1 MVSRSK
7 NSSTPAVRAA
17 LAGDVLVALAKS
29 AAALWTGSSAMTSE
43 AIHSFVDAGN
53 GILLL
58 YGIRRAAHRP
68 DIEHPLGYGRELY
81 FWSFIVALLVFAVGA
96 GFAVYE
102 GINHVLHP
110 QAIQHPLINYVV
122 LGVAFGLEG
131 WAWLV
136 AFKQFDAASGDLGFY
151 AAFRASK
158 DPPSFMIL
166 FENSA
171 ALLGLVVAAI
181 GTALAVAFQQP
192 WLDGVASIMIGVILG
207 GTAVLLARESK
218 SLLIGERADP
228 HLSRSILAI
237 AAAEPFVTRANGLL
251 TVQLSPD
258 QILAAL
264 SLEFSDERTILQV
277 EQQVIALE
285 QNVRAAHPEVV
296 VLFVKP
302 QTDKTFSAQRRDRF
316 GDPVEDT
323 PKRRRGQFFRQ
334 RLPSLIPSS
343 WLLQRQ
349 VPPMT
354 ARSNKGAVPVVE
366 VLEDGTKP
374 DVV

>member
-1 MVSRSK
+1 MVSRRK

-58 YGIRRAAHRP
+58 YGIRRAGHRP

-102 GINHVLHP
+102 GVNHVLHP
-110 QAIQHPLINYVV
+110 EAIQHPLINYAV

-136 AFKQFDAASGDLGFY
+136 SFKQFKAASGELGFY
-151 AAFRASK
+151 AAFRESK

-181 GTALAVAFQQP
+181 GTASAVAFQQP
-192 WLDGVASIMIGVILG
+192 WLDGVASIIIGVILG

-264 SLEFSDERTILQV
+264 SLEFSDERTISQV

-285 QNVRAAHPEVV
+285 QHVRAAHPDVV

-302 QTDKTFSAQRRDRF
+302 QTDKAFSAQRRDRF
-316 GDPVEDT
+316 GDPVEDAR
-323 PKRRRGQFFRQ
+323 KRRGSRFFGLTLPSFIPSAWRAQ
-334 RLPSLIPSS
+334 RL
-343 WLLQRQ
+343 
-349 VPPMT
+349 VPT
-354 ARSNKGAVPVVE
+354 ITSKLDEGAVPVGE
-366 VLEDGTKP
+366 VSQDTIKSGT
-374 DVV
+374 V